1 MGRFSLAFK
10 QNFRDG
16 FTKTSLIDDVSS
28 VLAAVGYY
36 GIPAL
41 TGQQGYSAMLTA
53 VGAMYLAGK
62 AFNVPALG
70 HGALAI
76 AAFHLMYDNQEKI
89 VQYTNKP
96 MWALNPQKVAAVQ
109 TALQQASTQAQD
121 ALNQAQS
128 QLPPQTISG
137 LGNAVVDSFNGRE
150 VLTYPG
156 GSELPQLNGFSR
168 FSTTDTAEVYGAT
181 IADGSIYSGS
191 SSLWN

>member
-10 QNFRDG
+10 QNFREG
-16 FTKTSLIDDVSS
+16 FNKTALIDDLTAP
-28 VLAAVGYY
+28 LAAVGYY

-41 TGQQGYSAMLTA
+41 TGQQGYAAMITA
-53 VGAMYLAGK
+53 VGAMYLASK
-62 AFNVPALG
+62 AFNIPALG

-89 VQYTNKP
+89 VEYTKKP

-109 TALQQASTQAQD
+109 QALQQASTQAQD
-121 ALNQAQS
+121 ALNQVQT
-128 QLPPQTISG
+128 QLPING

-150 VLTYPG
+150 VLAYPG
-156 GSELPQLNGFSR
+156 SSELPQLNGFSK
-168 FSTTDTAEVYGAT
+168 FSTTDTAEVYGGT
-181 IADGSIYSGS
+181 VADGSIYAGS

>member
-16 FTKTSLIDDVSS
+16 FSKTSLIDDVSS
-28 VLAAVGYY
+28 ILAAVGYY

-41 TGQQGYSAMLTA
+41 TGQQGYAAMLTA
-53 VGAMYLAGK
+53 VGGMYLASK

-109 TALQQASTQAQD
+109 TALQQASTQAQE
-121 ALNQAQS
+121 ALNQAQT
-128 QLPPQTISG
+128 QLPPGVING

-156 GSELPQLNGFSR
+156 GSELPQLNGYSKTDL
-168 FSTTDTAEVYGAT
+168 STA
-181 IADGSIYSGS
+181 
-191 SSLWN
+191 SSLYSPDSLIVGEGLYN

>member
-109 TALQQASTQAQD
+109 AALQQASTQAQD
-121 ALNQAQS
+121 AITQAQS
-128 QLPPQTISG
+128 QLPSTVNG
-137 LGNAVVDSFNGRE
+137 LGNAVVDSFNGQP

-156 GSELPQLNGFSR
+156 GNELPQLSGYSR
-168 FSTTDTAEVYGAT
+168 VPIGQTASSYANDSLLIGE
-181 IADGSIYSGS
+181 SIF
-191 SSLWN
+191 N